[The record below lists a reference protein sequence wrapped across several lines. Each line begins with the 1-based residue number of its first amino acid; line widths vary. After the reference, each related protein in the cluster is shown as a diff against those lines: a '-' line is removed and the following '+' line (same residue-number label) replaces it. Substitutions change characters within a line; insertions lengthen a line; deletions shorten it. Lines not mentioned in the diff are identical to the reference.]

1 MKKNNYTAPRTL
13 VMMIDTEMPIA
24 VSPQTEPPV
33 TLVVDDDENKTIE
46 GSENGGFAKVHF
58 NVWED
63 D

>member
-1 MKKNNYTAPRTL
+1 MKKNNYTAPSTL

-24 VSPQTEPPV
+24 VSPSQEETINMPV
-33 TLVVDDDENKTIE
+33 KTDETAADDA
-46 GSENGGFAKVHF
+46 GGFAKKHF